1 MVLYS
6 FMINKSKIEYAFS
19 VKDFKD
25 ERHKINYMMVIV
37 SNSMNDIK
45 NKVVALQN
53 LKEKNNDDINNA
65 EYLNRNNVLHG
76 SQKYV
81 KKTVQKQGCVY
92 LLRAVARAPVGNR
105 RKTAKS
111 AFVNQT
117 LLKIRHKKAAANRSR
132 RAAAFGEFMLWE
144 RRMRRNRWRSCQAS
158 GARTYGRAGKGPS
171 RCQAVCNQNGRAR
184 PSPC

>member
-1 MVLYS
+1 MKKEERNEINMLLNYITKDILHYGETKKSPPLLRKKINELMFDENKEYIYTPKMVLYS

-53 LKEKNNDDINNA
+53 LKEKNSDDINNA

-81 KKTVQKQGCVY
+81 KKTVELDSEKV
-92 LLRAVARAPVGNR
+92 
-105 RKTAKS
+105 
-111 AFVNQT
+111 
-117 LLKIRHKKAAANRSR
+117 
-132 RAAAFGEFMLWE
+132 EDLW
-144 RRMRRNRWRSCQAS
+144 
-158 GARTYGRAGKGPS
+158 
-171 RCQAVCNQNGRAR
+171 
-184 PSPC
+184 